1 MKRFMITA
9 AMASML
15 MTTATAYGK
24 VENVMA
30 AASSTTKTTEKKA
43 SKVRAIGLLYPN
55 ILDTLSNIFAGSSR
69 RIKTSMLMH

>member
-9 AMASML
+9 AMAAML

-30 AASSTTKTTEKKA
+30 AASSKQRQQRKKHQ
-43 SKVRAIGLLYPN
+43 KQP
-55 ILDTLSNIFAGSSR
+55 T
-69 RIKTSMLMH
+69 IKKIKKKQPK

>member
-9 AMASML
+9 AMAAML

-30 AASSTTKTTEKKA
+30 AASSTTKKPTIKK
-43 SKVRAIGLLYPN
+43 
-55 ILDTLSNIFAGSSR
+55 
-69 RIKTSMLMH
+69 IKKKQPK

>member
-9 AMASML
+9 AMAAML

-43 SKVRAIGLLYPN
+43 SKATDDKEDKKKQP
-55 ILDTLSNIFAGSSR
+55 
-69 RIKTSMLMH
+69 K

>member
-9 AMASML
+9 AMAAML

-30 AASSTTKTTEKKA
+30 AASSTTKTTEKKHQ
-43 SKVRAIGLLYPN
+43 KQP
-55 ILDTLSNIFAGSSR
+55 T
-69 RIKTSMLMH
+69 IKKIKKKQPK

>member
-9 AMASML
+9 AMAAML

-43 SKVRAIGLLYPN
+43 SKATDDEADKKETTKIEKGDSLT
-55 ILDTLSNIFAGSSR
+55 I
-69 RIKTSMLMH
+69 